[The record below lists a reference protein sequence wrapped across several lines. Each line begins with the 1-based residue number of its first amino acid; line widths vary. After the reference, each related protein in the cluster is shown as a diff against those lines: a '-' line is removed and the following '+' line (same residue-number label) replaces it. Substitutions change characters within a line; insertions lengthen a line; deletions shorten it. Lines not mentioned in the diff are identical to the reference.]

1 MTLNHVK
8 VRPAAIEAENDRSI
22 PIAVFFL
29 LALVFMPVIGVH
41 IAFIA
46 FGTPSASVQMN
57 PDQTFPA
64 AHPKP
69 LRG

>member
-1 MTLNHVK
+1 MTLNHSK
-8 VRPAAIEAENDRSI
+8 ARPAVAEAENDRSI
-22 PIAVFFL
+22 PIVVFLL
-29 LALVFMPVIGVH
+29 LALVFVPVIGVP

-57 PDQTFPA
+57 PDQTLHA

>member
-8 VRPAAIEAENDRSI
+8 ARPAAIEAENDRSI
-22 PIAVFFL
+22 PIVVFFL
-29 LALVFMPVIGVH
+29 LALVFVPVIGVH

-57 PDQTFPA
+57 PDQMLHA
-64 AHPKP
+64 GHSKP

>member
-8 VRPAAIEAENDRSI
+8 VRPAEAENDRSI
-22 PIAVFFL
+22 PIVVFFL
-29 LALVFMPVIGVH
+29 LALVFVPVIGVH

-46 FGTPSASVQMN
+46 FGAPSASVQMN
-57 PDQTFPA
+57 PDPTLHDG
-64 AHPKP
+64 HPKP